1 MKRSTEQNI
10 IIIIAALIV
19 ILFSAPLAYFSGW
32 CTGWFAEKFVGEQ
45 LCNGI
50 NLLFKTSFIPSQ
62 LPNMCGVVFWLTSF
76 FRLAT
81 YQQKN

>member
-1 MKRSTEQNI
+1 MKQSTNQDI

-19 ILFSAPLAYFSGW
+19 ILFSAPLAYFGGW
-32 CTGWFAEKFVGEQ
+32 CTGWLAEKFVGEQ
-45 LCNGI
+45 LCAGM

-62 LPNMCGVVFWLTSF
+62 LPNTCGVVFWLASL

-81 YQQKN
+81 YQKKN